1 MSIRDTREA
10 RRLIQ
15 SMAPEGEFL
24 AFINEREAQ
33 MLKDAGGSGIMT
45 LAGIPS
51 FVDFGG
57 AGTGYGSASDTF
69 SSAGGGG
76 GASGG
81 GGGDDQE
88 DDNARMMQA
97 MGLTRGPTV
106 ATGEDQEDDNARM
119 MQALGIPP
127 GVTFSGTDNL
137 VSTGRGGPS
146 LGQIGINAAL
156 YQLATKNPKAFAA
169 LQAGKAIKDI
179 YGTFI
184 NPDLTLDL
192 TRAEKSELAVLKGKK
207 ENADVLGMKFTEKD
221 QQRLDEL
228 KAKEAE
234 EKK

>member
-1 MSIRDTREA
+1 MSIRNTREA
-10 RRLIQ
+10 KRLIEA
-15 SMAPEGEFL
+15 MAPEGEFL

-33 MLKDAGGSGIMT
+33 MLRDAGGSGIMT

-76 GASGG
+76 GVSGG

-97 MGLTRGPTV
+97 MGLTKGPTIT
-106 ATGEDQEDDNARM
+106 TGDDQEDDNARM

-127 GVTFSGTDNL
+127 GITFSGTSNF
-137 VSTGRGGPS
+137 VGGPQR
-146 LGQIGINAAL
+146 LPDAKTLGINAAL
-156 YQLATKNPKAFAA
+156 YFIGKNNPKVAA
-169 LQAGKAIKDI
+169 AIQAIRGGKALIDQ
-179 YGTFI
+179 FR
-184 NPDLTLDL
+184 NPDLGLNL
-192 TRAEKSELAVLKGKK
+192 SKMEERELATLKTGK
-207 ENADVLGMKFTEKD
+207 EVGLNSPA
-221 QQRLDEL
+221 QNQRLEEL
-228 KAKEAE
+228 EQKKAEE